1 VNVMLAKSRL
11 SELRLSEVVVTNAP
25 ELLRAMLTVK
35 LYWVFVSTTPD
46 PMAAALDT
54 NAVAPVELVN
64 AAVLPLVRSYK
75 VPALTDPVLKAK
87 YPSQPFVVALLFT
100 LNRPKRKKPPPVP
113 VTLAPAKVAEPVS
126 VMASPAVARLMVGK
140 LAYRFE
146 ALALSV
152 APLPHVGDA
161 VVWLLRV
168 VVVDVVAHPVTV
180 APWVLRQV
188 PRQIKRLM

>member
-1 VNVMLAKSRL
+1 
-11 SELRLSEVVVTNAP
+11 
-25 ELLRAMLTVK
+25 
-35 LYWVFVSTTPD
+35 
-46 PMAAALDT
+46 
-54 NAVAPVELVN
+54 
-64 AAVLPLVRSYK
+64 
-75 VPALTDPVLKAK
+75 
-87 YPSQPFVVALLFT
+87 VVALLFT

-113 VTLAPAKVAEPVS
+113 VTLAPTKVAEPVS

-146 ALALSV
+146 ALALSAV
-152 APLPHVGDA
+152 PLPHVGDA